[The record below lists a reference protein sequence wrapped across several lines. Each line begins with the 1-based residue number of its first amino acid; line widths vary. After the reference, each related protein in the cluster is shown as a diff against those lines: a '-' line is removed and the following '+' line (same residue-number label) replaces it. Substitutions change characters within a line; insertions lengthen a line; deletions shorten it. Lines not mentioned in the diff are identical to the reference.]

1 MILNSR
7 RFSEVSVSK
16 LFGLLNKKEFFK
28 LILNKMI
35 FENLQQQQGDG
46 ILTRDP
52 NINPPPVRKILSQIG
67 NEKIESLQLVRTPL
81 SKISRFL
88 LNIASFGQLESKLKE
103 TNIDDLFHLSLF
115 INGKYVLEKNE
126 VIKLTRN
133 PNEVKDNS
141 QTLVVP
147 VSSTLTINELIE
159 NTQKQMKDRY
169 GPYNAVDNNCSI
181 FLSNVLSANGLMTDN
196 AETFLNQKTIE
207 LFEKFPSISSK
218 IVKFATDVAASVDK
232 AIYGEGQISGGL
244 KGDDRP
250 QLHNFGLHR
259 CKLKF

>member
-1 MILNSR
+1 MIYDS
-7 RFSEVSVSK
+7 
-16 LFGLLNKKEFFK
+16 
-28 LILNKMI
+28 
-35 FENLQQQQGDG
+35 LQSGDG
-46 ILTRDP
+46 IMRDP
-52 NINPPPVRKILSQIG
+52 TINPPAVRKILSQIG

-147 VSSTLTINELIE
+147 VSSNLTINELIE
-159 NTQKQMKDRY
+159 NTRQQMGDRY
-169 GPYNAVDNNCSI
+169 APYDAVTNNCSV
-181 FLSNVLSANGLMTDN
+181 FLSNVLSANGLSTDN
-196 AETFLNQKTIE
+196 SDTFLTQKTIE

-232 AIYGEGQISGGL
+232 AIYGEGQNIGGL
-244 KGDDRP
+244 KDNNMP
-250 QLHNFGLHR
+250 LLYNFGLHR
-259 CKLKF
+259 CKLQF

>member
-1 MILNSR
+1 MIND
-7 RFSEVSVSK
+7 
-16 LFGLLNKKEFFK
+16 
-28 LILNKMI
+28 
-35 FENLQQQQGDG
+35 LQSGDG
-46 ILTRDP
+46 IMRDP
-52 NINPPPVRKILSQIG
+52 TSNPPAVRKILSQIG
-67 NEKIESLQLVRTPL
+67 NEKIENLQLVRTPL

-115 INGKYVLEKNE
+115 INNKYVLEKNE

-147 VSSTLTINELIE
+147 VSSTITINELLQ
-159 NTQKQMKDRY
+159 NTQKQMGDRY
-169 GPYNAVDNNCSI
+169 GPYNAVDNNCSVFI
-181 FLSNVLSANGLMTDN
+181 SNVLSANGLMTDN
-196 AETFLNQKTIE
+196 AETFLTQNTIE
-207 LFEKFPSISSK
+207 LFQKFPSISSK

-232 AIYGEGQISGGL
+232 AIYGEGAGASNNNMPL
-244 KGDDRP
+244 

-259 CKLKF
+259 CKLQF